1 MAAHKSVT
9 PDPCQSTDFV
19 AAARTSLARVACL
32 FGRASDSWSS
42 HLIRVSPA
50 CLSSSQQRAMQ
61 PEERPEAP
69 EAPSAPW
76 RVASIFTM
84 GAVGLLCKGFLG
96 LNKIETYG
104 MERFLRL
111 LDERQDPKERERG
124 LITCMRPLFWKT
136 GTVRANGL

>member
-1 MAAHKSVT
+1 
-9 PDPCQSTDFV
+9 
-19 AAARTSLARVACL
+19 
-32 FGRASDSWSS
+32 
-42 HLIRVSPA
+42 
-50 CLSSSQQRAMQ
+50 MQ

-76 RVASIFTM
+76 RAASIFTM

-96 LNKIETYG
+96 LNKIETHG

-136 GTVRANGL
+136 STVRANGL